1 MQPVSAVKGSMRVP
15 AMHYLPCINYD
26 KTVFAG
32 CHSRFAGANAFLA
45 SFCHW
50 QQLCWLYHSGTF
62 SHDSAILSIRR
73 GAAPI
78 RLFPRSCLAAAGLS
92 AITAS
97 RGISSLQHHQHQIR
111 GAGPGFGWCFL
122 FFSFPSLS
130 FQVLPRMSETKSR
143 KKKNV
148 EKRDQQSKCT
158 RKEQKRKKTEEDVP

>member
-26 KTVFAG
+26 KTVFAD

-45 SFCHW
+45 SHCHW

-78 RLFPRSCLAAAGLS
+78 RLFPRSCLAAAGLCNNS
-92 AITAS
+92 KSRHQLFTAS
-97 RGISSLQHHQHQIR
+97 LAPDKRSR
-111 GAGPGFGWCFL
+111 AGVWLVFP

-130 FQVLPRMSETKSR
+130 FQVLPGMSETKSR